1 MFLVSF
7 RTEVQYQE
15 STIGTITTRNE
26 HKCNLHNFDYN
37 EGKYTFKQTDVT
49 LDSCSGLVLKIDR
62 TIDSVKLHG
71 CYLNAL
77 LMFKAF

>member
-1 MFLVSF
+1 MELLLLEMSTNLIFTTL
-7 RTEVQYQE
+7 TTMEE
-15 STIGTITTRNE
+15 SILLNRR
-26 HKCNLHNFDYN
+26 KA
-37 EGKYTFKQTDVT
+37 T

-71 CYLNAL
+71 RYLNAL